1 MKSVLVYDPSN
12 MEEILENA
20 FNMVKSGEYKNL
32 VDDAKK
38 VRDIFRPENF
48 LKEVSKMIEDKI

>member
-12 MEEILENA
+12 MEEVLEKA
-20 FNMVKSGEYKNL
+20 FKMVKSGEYKNL

-48 LKEVSKMIEDKI
+48 LKEVSKMIEDKG